1 MANKRPITLEYY
13 IPMAYKTNELY
24 DKALEEIDKN
34 NLFFIEDVVAYLG
47 ISKPTFYDH
56 FPVDSNEMN
65 DIKERLNKN
74 KMRTKVSIRSK
85 LHQST
90 SPAGLLALY
99 KLLATEDERKALAME
114 YRDHTSNGEKIE
126 LPPWVKNVAG

>member
-1 MANKRPITLEYY
+1 
-13 IPMAYKTNELY
+13 MAYNQEQLY
-24 DKALEEIDKN
+24 EKALDDIEKY
-34 NLFFIEDVVAYLG
+34 NLFFFQDVYAFLG
-47 ISKPTFYDH
+47 ISHDSFYRFFPT
-56 FPVDSNEMN
+56 DSERYET
-65 DIKERLNKN
+65 IKEQLDKN
-74 KMRTKVSIRSK
+74 KMRTKVSIRGK

>member
-1 MANKRPITLEYY
+1 
-13 IPMAYKTNELY
+13 MAYNTNELY

-34 NLFFIEDVVAYLG
+34 NLFFFSDVYAYLG
-47 ISKPTFYDH
+47 ISHDSFYRFFPT
-56 FPVDSNEMN
+56 DSERYET
-65 DIKERLNKN
+65 IKERLDKN

-114 YRDHTSNGEKIE
+114 YRDHTSSGEKIE